1 MEERDVQIRGYKIR
15 LPLDLF
21 VVASANPEDY
31 TNRGRI
37 ITPIKDRFGSEIRT
51 HYPKTIEHEIGIMEQ
66 ESRRVG
72 LAGLQ
77 VDVPQYMK
85 EIIAELTHLARKSPD
100 ISQRSGVSVRVSI
113 TNYENLVANA
123 LRRALRTGET
133 DVSPRVCDL
142 PALLASTSGKIE
154 LETVGDTREDRIVD
168 RLIQGAVLNVFNRY
182 FTVQEFDDLVHAFED
197 GLNVEVGD
205 TMPSMEYML
214 QASSA
219 VGLKAAVTR
228 LGAPNNPASI
238 ASAVEFVLEGLH
250 LNRKLN
256 KDRMDHRTRYRR

>member
-1 MEERDVQIRGYKIR
+1 M
-15 LPLDLF
+15 
-21 VVASANPEDY
+21 VASANPEDY

-51 HYPKTIEHEIGIMEQ
+51 HYPKTIEHEIDIMDQ
-66 ESRRVG
+66 ESTPTA
-72 LAGLQ
+72 LPGLQ
-77 VDVPQYMK
+77 TDIPQYMK
-85 EIIAELTHLARKSPD
+85 EIIAEVTHLARKSPD

-113 TNYENLVANA
+113 SNYENLLASA
-123 LRRALRTGET
+123 MRRALRTGES
-133 DVSPRVCDL
+133 DVSPRVSDL
-142 PALLASTSGKIE
+142 SALLASTTGKIE
-154 LETVGDTREDRIVD
+154 LETVGDTKEDRIVD

-182 FTVQEFDDLVHAFED
+182 FTVQEFDELVHAFEG
-197 GLNVEVGD
+197 GLSVEVGD
-205 TMPSMEYML
+205 TLPSMEYML

-219 VGLKAAVTR
+219 VGIKAAVAK

-256 KDRMDHRTRYRR
+256 KDKMDHKTRYRR